1 MKFKG
6 ILFDLDGTLIDSLAV
21 VDRAWRSWA
30 ERNALDAE
38 HVMQVIHG
46 RPARESVMELL
57 KGADLLKIEQEFS
70 WLERYEAEDT
80 QGVHAL
86 PGAVALLNQ
95 LNTLQIPWAIVTSG
109 TLPVAS
115 ARIKATGLPAPKV
128 LITPEQVKKG
138 KPDPEPFLLG
148 AEKLGL
154 AARHCLVFED
164 APAGVKAGHS
174 ANCSVIALLTHFKPE
189 QLPGAQN
196 YIDSL
201 EEPLIDEDEGKFRLS
216 FTR

>member
-1 MKFKG
+1 MRFKG

-30 ERNALDAE
+30 KRNNLDAE
-38 HVMQVIHG
+38 QVLQVIHG

-57 KGADLLKIEQEFS
+57 KDANGLKIEQEFA
-70 WLERYEAEDT
+70 WLERYEAQDT
-80 QGVHAL
+80 QGVKAL

-115 ARIKATGLPAPKV
+115 ARIKAAALPVPKV
-128 LITPEQVKKG
+128 LVTPELVSKG
-138 KPDPEPFLLG
+138 KPDPQPFLLG

-154 AARHCLVFED
+154 SARDCLVFED
-164 APAGVKAGHS
+164 APAGVQAGHA
-174 ANCSVIALLTHFKPE
+174 ANCTVIALRSHFQE
-189 QLPGAQN
+189 AQLPGAQH

-201 EEPLIDEDEGKFRLS
+201 EELLIEAAGGEFRLS
-216 FTR
+216 FVG

>member
-6 ILFDLDGTLIDSLAV
+6 ILFDLDGTLIDSLPV
-21 VDRAWRSWA
+21 VERAWRSWA
-30 ERNALDAE
+30 KRNALDAE

-57 KGADLLKIEQEFS
+57 SSADPLKIEQES
-70 WLERYEAEDT
+70 AWLERYESEDT
-80 QGVHAL
+80 EGVHAL

-95 LNTLQIPWAIVTSG
+95 LNKQQIPWAIVTSG

-115 ARIKATGLPAPKV
+115 ARIKATALPAPKV
-128 LITPEQVKKG
+128 LITAEQVKKG

-154 AARHCLVFED
+154 AARDCLVFED
-164 APAGVKAGHS
+164 APAGVQAGHL
-174 ANCSVIALLTHFKPE
+174 ANCAVIALLTHFKPD
-189 QLPGAQN
+189 QLPGGLH

-201 EEPLIDEDEGKFRLS
+201 EDLLIDEEKGEFRLS

>member
-1 MKFKG
+1 MNFKG
-6 ILFDLDGTLIDSLAV
+6 ILFDLDGTLIDSLAIV
-21 VDRAWRSWA
+21 VSAWRSWA
-30 ERNALDAE
+30 KRNGLDAE
-38 HVMQVIHG
+38 HVLQVIHG

-57 KGADLLKIEQEFS
+57 NGADALKIEQEFA
-70 WLERYEAEDT
+70 WLERYESEHT

-86 PGAVALLNQ
+86 PGAVKLLNQ

-115 ARIKATGLPAPKV
+115 ARIKATGLPTPKV

-138 KPDPEPFLLG
+138 KPDPQPFLLG

-154 AARHCLVFED
+154 PARDCLVFED
-164 APAGVKAGHS
+164 APAGVQAGHA
-174 ANCSVIALLTHFKPE
+174 ANCMVIALRTHFKVE
-189 QLPGAQN
+189 QLPGAQH

-201 EEPLIDEDEGKFRLS
+201 ENLLIEEEKGEFKLS
-216 FTR
+216 FIR